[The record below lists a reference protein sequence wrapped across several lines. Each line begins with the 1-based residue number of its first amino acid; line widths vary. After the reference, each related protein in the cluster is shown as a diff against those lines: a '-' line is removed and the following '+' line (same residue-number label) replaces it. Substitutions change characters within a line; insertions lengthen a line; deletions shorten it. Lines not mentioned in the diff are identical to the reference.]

1 MLDIGWSELL
11 VIAVVLI
18 VVVGPKDLPPMIRA
32 FGKTMAGLRK
42 MAGDF
47 RSQFDEALKE
57 ADMDDVRQ
65 TISDVRNLNPTNSL
79 RDAMN
84 PLRQLGNEIRSDLQ
98 GATTPPSSTAT
109 SAPADLS
116 AVSLSEPEMKLPDG
130 PPVIATE
137 ASTANATPAT
147 GPATAAPAT
156 VPATVAPAAVAAA
169 TAQVQPGVAEK
180 PKAVRK
186 RAPAKSVQEVEA
198 EKVAAKPKRVAKTV
212 SAKADA
218 LDTTSAKTVVPKS
231 SKPKTLTEA
240 GAKIGKAKAAK
251 ATVAAGKPMVELAK
265 AIVDQGSAETTAGS
279 TPAQTAK
286 TAKAKK
292 GEA

>member
-98 GATTPPSSTAT
+98 GATIPPSSTAT

-137 ASTANATPAT
+137 ASTANPTPAT

-169 TAQVQPGVAEK
+169 TAQVQPGIAEK

-198 EKVAAKPKRVAKTV
+198 EKVSAKPKRVAKTV

-218 LDTTSAKTVVPKS
+218 LDTTSVKTVVPKS

-240 GAKIGKAKAAK
+240 GAKLGKVKAAK

-265 AIVDQGSAETTAGS
+265 AIVDQGSAETIAGS
-279 TPAQTAK
+279 TPAKTAK

>member
-1 MLDIGWSELL
+1 MFDIGWSELL
-11 VIAVVLI
+11 VIAIVLI

-47 RSQFDEALKE
+47 RTQFDDALKE

-84 PLRQLGNEIRSDLQ
+84 PLRQLGNDIRSDLQ
-98 GATTPPSSTAT
+98 GAATPPASPAT
-109 SAPADLS
+109 SAPAGAP

-130 PPVIATE
+130 PPAMATE
-137 ASTANATPAT
+137 TAVAAGVAT
-147 GPATAAPAT
+147 GPATVANAAAQPSAAP
-156 VPATVAPAAVAAA
+156 
-169 TAQVQPGVAEK
+169 AEK
-180 PKAVRK
+180 PKTVRK
-186 RAPAKSVQEVEA
+186 RAPAKSTQEVEA
-198 EKVAAKPKRVAKTV
+198 ETVAAKPKRAAKTV
-212 SAKADA
+212 SAKTEATKTA
-218 LDTTSAKTVVPKS
+218 SAKPVAPKS
-231 SKPKTLTEA
+231 SKPAALTEA
-240 GAKIGKAKAAK
+240 SAKASKVKAAK
-251 ATVAAGKPMVELAK
+251 ATVEAGKPVIAEAK
-265 AIVDQGSAETTAGS
+265 ALVEKAETEKTAAL
-279 TPAQTAK
+279 TPAKPVK

>member
-65 TISDVRNLNPTNSL
+65 TISDVRNLNPTNSI

-84 PLRQLGNEIRSDLQ
+84 PLRQLGNDLRNDLN
-98 GATTPPSSTAT
+98 GVTTSSTAT
-109 SAPADLS
+109 SAPDGASAINLAD
-116 AVSLSEPEMKLPDG
+116 PEMKLPDG
-130 PPVIATE
+130 PPPMATPT
-137 ASTANATPAT
+137 AVAAAGTAAAPVAAAPVAAANATPVVT
-147 GPATAAPAT
+147 TPA
-156 VPATVAPAAVAAA
+156 VAP
-169 TAQVQPGVAEK
+169 AEK
-180 PKAVRK
+180 PKTPRK
-186 RAPAKSVQEVEA
+186 RAEKSVQEIEA
-198 EKVAAKPKRVAKTV
+198 EKVAAKPKRAAKTV
-212 SAKADA
+212 SAKDEVAKPARKRASAAETGSVALSKDA
-218 LDTTSAKTVVPKS
+218 AKPST
-231 SKPKTLTEA
+231 
-240 GAKIGKAKAAK
+240 AKAAK
-251 ATVAAGKPMVELAK
+251 AAVEAAAPMVELAK
-265 AIVDQGSAETTAGS
+265 SMVE
-279 TPAQTAK
+279 PAATGASDAK
-286 TAKAKK
+286 PVKKAKAKK

>member
-137 ASTANATPAT
+137 ASTASATPAT

-218 LDTTSAKTVVPKS
+218 LDTTSAKKVVPKS

-240 GAKIGKAKAAK
+240 GAKLGKVKAAK

-265 AIVDQGSAETTAGS
+265 AIVDQGSAETLAGS
-279 TPAQTAK
+279 TPAKTAK

>member
-137 ASTANATPAT
+137 ASTASATPAT

-169 TAQVQPGVAEK
+169 TAQAQPGVAEK

-240 GAKIGKAKAAK
+240 GAKLGKVKAAK

-265 AIVDQGSAETTAGS
+265 AIVDQGSAEATAGS
-279 TPAQTAK
+279 TPAKTAK

>member
-1 MLDIGWSELL
+1 MFDIGWSELL

-65 TISDVRNLNPTNSL
+65 TISDVRNLNPTNSI

-84 PLRQLGNEIRSDLQ
+84 PLRQLGNEIRADLK
-98 GATTPPSSTAT
+98 GATTPPSSPAT
-109 SAPADLS
+109 SAPAGAP
-116 AVSLSEPEMKLPDG
+116 AVNLSEPEMKLPDG
-130 PPVIATE
+130 PPAIATE
-137 ASTANATPAT
+137 VAAAATAV
-147 GPATAAPAT
+147 GPATAAT
-156 VPATVAPAAVAAA
+156 TSVAPAAE
-169 TAQVQPGVAEK
+169 TGQK
-180 PKAVRK
+180 PKTIRK
-186 RAPAKSVQEVEA
+186 SASKKSVQEAEA
-198 EKVAAKPKRVAKTV
+198 EKVASKPKRVTRTV
-212 SAKADA
+212 SAKTEA
-218 LDTTSAKTVVPKS
+218 AKTASGKPAAPKS
-231 SKPKTLTEA
+231 TQPAVLTEVA
-240 GAKIGKAKAAK
+240 AKVSKVRAAK
-251 ATVAAGKPMVELAK
+251 ATVAAGKPMVEKAK
-265 AIVDQGSAETTAGS
+265 AMVKKTDPETVAS
-279 TPAQTAK
+279 VTPAKTVK

>member
-98 GATTPPSSTAT
+98 GATTPPSSPAT

-137 ASTANATPAT
+137 ASTASATPAT

-279 TPAQTAK
+279 TPAKTAK

>member
-1 MLDIGWSELL
+1 MFDIGWSELL

-47 RSQFDEALKE
+47 RTQFDEALKE

-98 GATTPPSSTAT
+98 GATTPPGSAAT
-109 SAPADLS
+109 SAPAGAPS
-116 AVSLSEPEMKLPDG
+116 VSLSEPEMKLPDG
-130 PPVIATE
+130 PPAIATE
-137 ASTANATPAT
+137 AASVAAGVAT
-147 GPATAAPAT
+147 GPATAAPTT
-156 VPATVAPAAVAAA
+156 VPASVAPSAVATAAVAPSA
-169 TAQVQPGVAEK
+169 TPSEK

-186 RAPAKSVQEVEA
+186 RAPAKSAQEVEA
-198 EKVAAKPKRVAKTV
+198 ETVAAKPKRAAKTV
-212 SAKADA
+212 SAKTEAA
-218 LDTTSAKTVVPKS
+218 KSASAKPVAPKT
-231 SKPKTLTEA
+231 SKPAALTEVA
-240 GAKIGKAKAAK
+240 AKASRVKAAK
-251 ATVAAGKPMVELAK
+251 ATVEAGKPMVEKAK
-265 AIVDQGSAETTAGS
+265 AMVKKTDTEQTAAA
-279 TPAQTAK
+279 TPAKTVK

>member
-57 ADMDDVRQ
+57 ADMDEVRQ

-98 GATTPPSSTAT
+98 GATTPPGAT
-109 SAPADLS
+109 SAPADAS

-137 ASTANATPAT
+137 AATSSATPAT

-169 TAQVQPGVAEK
+169 TAQVQSNVAEK

-186 RAPAKSVQEVEA
+186 RAPAKSVQEIEA
-198 EKVAAKPKRVAKTV
+198 EKVAAKPKRVSKTV

-218 LDTTSAKTVVPKS
+218 ENTAGAKAAAAKS
-231 SKPKTLTEA
+231 SKPKVLTEA
-240 GAKIGKAKAAK
+240 GAKVGRARAAK
-251 ATVAAGKPMVELAK
+251 ATVEAGKPMVELAK
-265 AIVDQGSAETTAGS
+265 AIVDQGSAEAKAVS
-279 TPAQTAK
+279 KPVKAAK

-292 GEA
+292 DEA

>member
-65 TISDVRNLNPTNSL
+65 TISDVRNLNPTNSI

-84 PLRQLGNEIRSDLQ
+84 PLRQLGNDIRNDLQ
-98 GATTPPSSTAT
+98 NVTTPYTSAAT
-109 SAPADLS
+109 SAPEGAPAVDLAD
-116 AVSLSEPEMKLPDG
+116 PEMTLPDG
-130 PPVIATE
+130 PPPM
-137 ASTANATPAT
+137 ATPTAV
-147 GPATAAPAT
+147 AAAAAAPAT
-156 VPATVAPAAVAAA
+156 VAAPSAAPVTAANATPVVTRPDVAP
-169 TAQVQPGVAEK
+169 AEK
-180 PKAVRK
+180 PKATRK
-186 RAPAKSVQEVEA
+186 RAEKSVQEIEA

-212 SAKADA
+212 SAKDEVAKPAHKRESAAEPGSLALSKDA
-218 LDTTSAKTVVPKS
+218 AKPST
-231 SKPKTLTEA
+231 
-240 GAKIGKAKAAK
+240 AKAAK
-251 ATVAAGKPMVELAK
+251 AAVEAAAPMVELAK
-265 AIVDQGSAETTAGS
+265 SMVEPAATGASAAN
-279 TPAQTAK
+279 PVK
-286 TAKAKK
+286 KAKAKK

>member
-1 MLDIGWSELL
+1 
-11 VIAVVLI
+11 
-18 VVVGPKDLPPMIRA
+18 
-32 FGKTMAGLRK
+32 
-42 MAGDF
+42 
-47 RSQFDEALKE
+47 
-57 ADMDDVRQ
+57 MDDVRQ

-98 GATTPPSSTAT
+98 GATTPPSSPAT

-137 ASTANATPAT
+137 ASTASATPAT

-169 TAQVQPGVAEK
+169 TAQAQPSVAEK

-265 AIVDQGSAETTAGS
+265 AIVDQGSAETIAGS
-279 TPAQTAK
+279 TPAKTAK

>member
-98 GATTPPSSTAT
+98 GATTPPSSPAT

-137 ASTANATPAT
+137 ASTANPTPAT

-265 AIVDQGSAETTAGS
+265 AIVDQGSAETIAGS
-279 TPAQTAK
+279 TPAKTAK

>member
-98 GATTPPSSTAT
+98 GATTPPSSPAT

-130 PPVIATE
+130 PPLIATE
-137 ASTANATPAT
+137 ASTASATPAT

-169 TAQVQPGVAEK
+169 TAQVQPGIAEK

-240 GAKIGKAKAAK
+240 GAKLGKVKAAK

-265 AIVDQGSAETTAGS
+265 AIVDQGSAETIAGS
-279 TPAQTAK
+279 TPAKTTK

>member
-11 VIAVVLI
+11 VIAIVLI

-84 PLRQLGNEIRSDLQ
+84 PLRQLGNDIRTDLQ
-98 GATTPPSSTAT
+98 KAATPPSGPAT
-109 SAPADLS
+109 SAPVDAP
-116 AVSLSEPEMKLPDG
+116 AVSLSDPEMKLPDT
-130 PPVIATE
+130 PPLGVA
-137 ASTANATPAT
+137 PAA
-147 GPATAAPAT
+147 ATAAPAAP
-156 VPATVAPAAVAAA
+156 VVAEAA
-169 TAQVQPGVAEK
+169 PVAEK
-180 PKAVRK
+180 PKRVRK
-186 RAPAKSVQEVEA
+186 AVKSAQEVEA
-198 EKVAAKPKRVAKTV
+198 ETVAAKPKRTSRTIAAKPDAQKPKPARLEDMAAEPAITPALTEVAAKAARSRTAKPAASDKVATTAKAPAKKTV
-212 SAKADA
+212 SMKTDVS
-218 LDTTSAKTVVPKS
+218 SAAPVRK
-231 SKPKTLTEA
+231 
-240 GAKIGKAKAAK
+240 
-251 ATVAAGKPMVELAK
+251 
-265 AIVDQGSAETTAGS
+265 
-279 TPAQTAK
+279 AK

-292 GEA
+292 DEA

>member
-65 TISDVRNLNPTNSL
+65 TISDVRNLNPTNSI

-84 PLRQLGNEIRSDLQ
+84 PLRQLGNDLRNDLN
-98 GATTPPSSTAT
+98 GVTTSSTAT
-109 SAPADLS
+109 SAPEGASAINIAD
-116 AVSLSEPEMKLPDG
+116 PEMKLPDG
-130 PPVIATE
+130 PPPMA
-137 ASTANATPAT
+137 APTAVAA
-147 GPATAAPAT
+147 AAAAPAT
-156 VPATVAPAAVAAA
+156 VAAAPAAA
-169 TAQVQPGVAEK
+169 TPAPAPLAVTDK
-180 PKAVRK
+180 PKTPRK
-186 RAPAKSVQEVEA
+186 RAEKSVQEIEA
-198 EKVAAKPKRVAKTV
+198 EKVAAKPKRAAKTV
-212 SAKADA
+212 SAKDEVAKPARKRASAAEPGSVALSKDA
-218 LDTTSAKTVVPKS
+218 PKPS
-231 SKPKTLTEA
+231 T
-240 GAKIGKAKAAK
+240 GKAAK
-251 ATVAAGKPMVELAK
+251 AAVEAAAPMVELAK
-265 AIVDQGSAETTAGS
+265 SMVEPAGAGAS
-279 TPAQTAK
+279 DAK
-286 TAKAKK
+286 PVKKAKAKK